1 MTDIYKAPAA
11 DFLPPPPANPSEA
24 IARALAGEF
33 EFALSQM
40 LSEAWRKVHGN
51 KGAIWAAII
60 LYLVVA
66 LPIYWVLAFY
76 LDHGLFAK
84 CLRFV
89 VTNSVDMALLTGL
102 VMLGVKL
109 ACGINAEPN
118 EVYAYIEYFVKLVLA
133 YIMTTL
139 MILGGFL
146 LLILPGIYLAV
157 AYSLTPLLIVDKKMG
172 LWEAME
178 ASRKAVSHCWF
189 RAFFLFLIFMVILVL
204 SAIPLGIGLI
214 WTIPMALLLHGIA
227 YRNIFGYQH
236 AATPTPIN

>member
-1 MTDIYKAPAA
+1 MTDIYKAPTA
-11 DFLPPPPANPSEA
+11 DFSTPPPADQSEA
-24 IARALAGEF
+24 IARAISGQF
-33 EFALSQM
+33 EFSISAM
-40 LSEAWRKVHGN
+40 LSEAWQKVHGN
-51 KGAIWAAII
+51 KGTIWVAII

-66 LPIYWVLAFY
+66 LPIYWVLEVC

-109 ACGINAEPN
+109 GSSLKAESN
-118 EVYAYIEYFVKLVLA
+118 EVYAYIEYFLKLVLG
-133 YIMTTL
+133 YVMTTAL
-139 MILGGFL
+139 IVAGFF

-157 AYSLTPLLIVDKKMG
+157 AYSLTPLLIVDKKMSP
-172 LWEAME
+172 WEAME
-178 ASRKAVSHCWF
+178 TSRKAVTHCWF

-214 WTIPMALLLHGIA
+214 WTIPMAVLLHGIA
-227 YRNIFGYQH
+227 YRNIFGYQQ
-236 AATPTPIN
+236 AAIPAPTN